1 MLCALDAAG
10 FHWVTIFS
18 HNKIGK
24 NYLISSFQASIEGA
38 ESGLD
43 LSFVS
48 SLKVLGLQLG
58 VVKVPFKLSSSVAE
72 LTAVIIAVRVASQ
85 LYQLE
90 KDS

>member
-10 FHWVTIFS
+10 FHWVTSFS
-18 HNKIGK
+18 YNKIW
-24 NYLISSFQASIEGA
+24 NDYLITSFQASIEGA

-58 VVKVPFKLSSSVAE
+58 VVKVTKKFGG
-72 LTAVIIAVRVASQ
+72 
-85 LYQLE
+85 
-90 KDS
+90 